1 MDLGKTVGQLLVNNL
16 SITVIVVLWILGRI
30 LSLFKIKQKEVN
42 PLGWLSGKI
51 GKAVTKDV
59 RKDIS
64 DLKTETKEGFDK
76 ALKRLAEER
85 LIYAPVLK
93 VGEGRFT
100 DTDVVRYDYVTEL
113 SQIELSKKSD
123 YAFKEI
129 LTPLS
134 ETLFF
139 FTENEV
145 KTADRDTREV
155 IVFLKSCDMHAV
167 RRLDQIYMNN
177 GIAVDPFYKEIRDRL
192 KFVLI
197 GCQKSGADCFCVDMG
212 TNKTTEGYLFSV
224 YVIGDEIFCDVK
236 CDDVAK
242 IFAECG
248 GKEEA
253 VEPKYVTENAT
264 RVTIP
269 AEVPNSIY
277 KNPVWDEYSARCI
290 GCGRCNFV
298 CPTCTCYTMQ
308 DVYYTENGKVGERR
322 RVGASCMVD
331 GYTNVA
337 GGGQYRRT
345 NGERMRFKV
354 LHKIYDFRKR
364 FGYDMCVGCGR
375 CDMVC
380 PEYISFS
387 ACINKVN
394 KAVEEVQN
402 GSN

>member
-1 MDLGKTVGQLLVNNL
+1 MGY
-16 SITVIVVLWILGRI
+16 VL
-30 LSLFKIKQKEVN
+30 
-42 PLGWLSGKI
+42 
-51 GKAVTKDV
+51 
-59 RKDIS
+59 
-64 DLKTETKEGFDK
+64 TKEGFDK
-76 ALKRLAEER
+76 ALQRLAEER

-224 YVIGDEIFCDVK
+224 DVIGDEVFCDVK

-253 VEPKYVTENAT
+253 VEPKYVTEVQCALHRLWPLQFRMSHLHLLYNA
-264 RVTIP
+264 
-269 AEVPNSIY
+269 
-277 KNPVWDEYSARCI
+277 
-290 GCGRCNFV
+290 GCVLHRERKSRREKKSRRFLYGGRLH
-298 CPTCTCYTMQ
+298 Q
-308 DVYYTENGKVGERR
+308 RGRR
-322 RVGASCMVD
+322 RTVQKD
-331 GYTNVA
+331 
-337 GGGQYRRT
+337 Q
-345 NGERMRFKV
+345 
-354 LHKIYDFRKR
+354 
-364 FGYDMCVGCGR
+364 GR
-375 CDMVC
+375 
-380 PEYISFS
+380 EN
-387 ACINKVN
+387 AL
-394 KAVEEVQN
+394 
-402 GSN
+402 